1 MTLSATLDTYFT
13 HMVECVNKAN
23 KLHISKLYSSNFSR
37 SAIVSEREDWIGKWI
52 SKQALLANATIQK
65 YTQRLLEEQPNGKH
79 ILHFSWNH
87 FSCICQS
94 LCSLCCC
101 SVYFQWGTKS
111 SNSAAVRRPFEITCS
126 CSYFT
131 IKFITT
137 ECGLYTQQYEASRSN
152 FLLAAVN
159 SRRRIENVMCVASL
173 NWNESSRSINWLVV
187 GMEH

>member
-1 MTLSATLDTYFT
+1 MCLVTITFLQYASIKCITGVDAFCDSWYLLYT

-23 KLHISKLYSSNFSR
+23 KLHTSKLYSSNFSR

-52 SKQALLANATIQK
+52 SKQAVLANATIHK

-137 ECGLYTQQYEASRSN
+137 ECGLHNTKHQGVIFY
-152 FLLAAVN
+152 
-159 SRRRIENVMCVASL
+159 
-173 NWNESSRSINWLVV
+173 
-187 GMEH
+187 